1 MSLDIQFTKTVIA
14 KSSMNIPGA
23 GPESHRE
30 EPCMV
35 LPLTNE
41 EQFDEDEAALKEETV
56 RRMMVNQFLTNYS
69 LTFIVRNCKCGG
81 IKGIVPI
88 F

>member
-1 MSLDIQFTKTVIA
+1 
-14 KSSMNIPGA
+14 MNIPGA

-35 LPLTNE
+35 LPIANE

-56 RRMMVNQFLTNYS
+56 RRMMS
-69 LTFIVRNCKCGG
+69 ERPMPKI
-81 IKGIVPI
+81 
-88 F
+88 